1 MEKIKFPYFVKKN
14 QTTIDRVLLVF
25 GLLFFSL
32 FVLWMNMEYF
42 KVDFI
47 ELVFSLIEGL
57 AIASY
62 IFFIFYSMNE
72 KEKLNGNYVGYLI
85 FEPDRILAGDH
96 EYPLEN
102 LKKVEFFTGDY
113 EGKTWTSYRS
123 IEPKISHGVQNW
135 VRLKTI
141 DDSVFEFNF
150 QLRYENE
157 FEKKLRD
164 ILISYHLKGRISF
177 LALIQHI
184 GISDSYEDIQEF
196 KKELEKLRA

>member
-14 QTTIDRVLLVF
+14 QTTIDRGLLVF
-25 GLLFFSL
+25 GSLFFSL

-47 ELVFSLIEGL
+47 EWVFNLIAGL
-57 AIASY
+57 AFGSY
-62 IFFIFYSMNE
+62 FILIFYSMNE
-72 KEKLNGNYVGYLI
+72 KEKLDGNFVGYLI
-85 FEPDRILAGDH
+85 FEHDSILVGEH

-102 LKKVEFFTGDY
+102 LKKIEFFTGDY
-113 EGKTWTSYRS
+113 EGKTWTNYRS
-123 IEPKISHGVQNW
+123 IEPKIFHGVQNW

-164 ILISYHLKGRISF
+164 ILISYHLKGKISF
-177 LALIQHI
+177 LALIQYI